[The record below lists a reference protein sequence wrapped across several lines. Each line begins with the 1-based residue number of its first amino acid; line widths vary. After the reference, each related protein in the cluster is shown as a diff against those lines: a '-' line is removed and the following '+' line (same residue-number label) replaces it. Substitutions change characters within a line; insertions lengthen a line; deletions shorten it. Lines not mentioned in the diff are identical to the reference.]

1 MVWIVA
7 LVAIVIIICLVSN
20 FNVKFKEKQK
30 QNEHLEEQIYQ
41 LKQEKSKIN
50 YKLEEINDELAY
62 KIHVISTLQEK
73 NENLVEEVGRLQVSG
88 AKEDGLNAQI
98 DLLMREIERRNL
110 ELERINNEL
119 VLSSTNAAALEADKQ
134 EKIRMRAELEDSM
147 RDLERRILSGEK
159 VLEEIQV
166 QIKTTSDQLNDLA
179 NLKSSV
185 LAVEEGTGKGWTL
198 NTPGD
203 KKRLV
208 ELIHQLV
215 DEYGDKFPLLRKELL
230 KIEWSTI
237 WLPQLQQLCVREGLD
252 RGGIYKLTDRENPN
266 VVYIGQAQSIKDR
279 WYTHC
284 KKMLGVE
291 AKGTE
296 RLYEYGP
303 DELTWEV
310 VEFKEGNLDSD
321 ERYWIGYFK
330 CREIGLNKKG

>member
-20 FNVKFKEKQK
+20 FNVKFREKQK

-73 NENLVEEVGRLQVSG
+73 NENLVEEVGRLQLSG

-98 DLLMREIERRNL
+98 DLLMREIERRNS

-147 RDLERRILSGEK
+147 RDLERRIFSGEK
-159 VLEEIQV
+159 RIEEINV
-166 QIKTTSDQLNDLA
+166 EIKVVSDQLDDLA

-198 NTPGD
+198 NTPVD

-230 KIEWSTI
+230 KIEWSTV

-252 RGGIYKLTDRENPN
+252 RSGIYKLTDRENPN

-291 AKGTE
+291 AKGSE

-321 ERYWIGYFK
+321 ERYWINYFK

>member
-321 ERYWIGYFK
+321 ERYWINYYK

>member
-1 MVWIVA
+1 M
-7 LVAIVIIICLVSN
+7 IIICLVSN

-73 NENLVEEVGRLQVSG
+73 NENLVEEVGRLQLSG

-159 VLEEIQV
+159 RIEEINV
-166 QIKTTSDQLNDLA
+166 EIKVASDQLDELA

-185 LAVEEGTGKGWTL
+185 LAVEEGTGKG
-198 NTPGD
+198 
-203 KKRLV
+203 
-208 ELIHQLV
+208 
-215 DEYGDKFPLLRKELL
+215 
-230 KIEWSTI
+230 
-237 WLPQLQQLCVREGLD
+237 
-252 RGGIYKLTDRENPN
+252 
-266 VVYIGQAQSIKDR
+266 
-279 WYTHC
+279 
-284 KKMLGVE
+284 
-291 AKGTE
+291 
-296 RLYEYGP
+296 
-303 DELTWEV
+303 
-310 VEFKEGNLDSD
+310 
-321 ERYWIGYFK
+321 
-330 CREIGLNKKG
+330 